1 MVNEVMVTLVAL
13 MVACEHQARTLMLD
27 QKLLLL
33 LLLAVLSMTLYR

>member
-33 LLLAVLSMTLYR
+33 LAVLSMTLYR

>member
-1 MVNEVMVTLVAL
+1 MVSEVMVTLVAL

-33 LLLAVLSMTLYR
+33 LLAVLSMTLYR